1 MKIAFIKKTN
11 IYLIFVIA
19 LIAQMVACTPK
30 TSLPIFSTD
39 DIDMDE
45 IDMDGI
51 NVLVVYNDLLYPV
64 SEEDSHYIANLIKHA
79 EFISDMYKYHYDYE
93 LNVGNQIWRYSSD
106 SGAFYSPSEGKS
118 FLINTPEKDKV
129 SAILVKAC
137 LNAPVIE
144 NTSPVD

>member
-1 MKIAFIKKTN
+1 MTFTGVVGTWGLLHK
-11 IYLIFVIA
+11 
-19 LIAQMVACTPK
+19 
-30 TSLPIFSTD
+30 
-39 DIDMDE
+39 DE
-45 IDMDGI
+45 
-51 NVLVVYNDLLYPV
+51 VFKFA
-64 SEEDSHYIANLIKHA
+64 YIANLIKHA

>member
-30 TSLPIFSTD
+30 SSLPIFSTD
-39 DIDMDE
+39 D

-64 SEEDSHYIANLIKHA
+64 SDEDSHYIANLIKHA

-129 SAILVKAC
+129 SAILVKAR